1 MALTVGT
8 LWASGWLVH
17 RIGWPLRC
25 GRLRSASAL
34 PAFVACGELVGLAQG
49 ERNEVEWKALG
60 GSNGSDGRNAVGVW
74 LAGPSDRLASAV
86 RSPAICIRSPGLRRL
101 RGTGRIS
108 PGRAERSGVES
119 PRRVEW
125 L

>member
-49 ERNEVEWKALG
+49 ERNVVEWKALG
-60 GSNGSDGRNAVGVW
+60 GSNGSDGRNAVGVKI
-74 LAGPSDRLASAV
+74 
-86 RSPAICIRSPGLRRL
+86 AIAAHQ
-101 RGTGRIS
+101 
-108 PGRAERSGVES
+108 RARTCERWMGSLQVAQAA
-119 PRRVEW
+119 
-125 L
+125 

>member
-8 LWASGWLVH
+8 LWASGWPVH

-60 GSNGSDGRNAVGVW
+60 GSNSSDGRNAVGVW
-74 LAGPSDRLASAV
+74 LAGPSDRLASAGAV
-86 RSPAICIRSPGLRRL
+86 ACDLHPLFRPSSPAGNWSD
-101 RGTGRIS
+101 
-108 PGRAERSGVES
+108 
-119 PRRVEW
+119 
-125 L
+125 

>member
-17 RIGWPLRC
+17 RIGWPLR
-25 GRLRSASAL
+25 
-34 PAFVACGELVGLAQG
+34 
-49 ERNEVEWKALG
+49 
-60 GSNGSDGRNAVGVW
+60 
-74 LAGPSDRLASAV
+74 V
-86 RSPAICIRSPGLRRL
+86 RSPVICIRSSGLRRL